1 MPADFDEYLRR
12 QVERLADEVDTGGV
26 LEAVQ
31 RRARRRRARRRA
43 QVAALTLVV
52 LAGTG
57 IGTWGMWRVFPT
69 QQQPTARPTPTTST
83 TLPQREQTVAAVVLG
98 GDLRV
103 VLTATR
109 VAADDRAT
117 VQVAVE
123 RQAGGAWQ
131 RLDQRIIGERDGW
144 SWTAL
149 SAATS
154 ICQLAAADANPP
166 RVGISLL
173 VRPSGECSRVYPFS
187 LQDGRLVAG

>member
-1 MPADFDEYLRR
+1 MPADFDDYLRR
-12 QVERLADEVDTGGV
+12 QVERLADEVDSSGV

-52 LAGTG
+52 FAMTG
-57 IGTWGMWRVFPT
+57 IGTWGLWRVFPT
-69 QQQPTARPTPTTST
+69 GQQPITGPTPTTST
-83 TLPQREQTVAAVVLG
+83 TLPQREQSVAVVVLG

-117 VQVAVE
+117 VQVAAE

-131 RLDQRIIGERDGW
+131 RLDQRIVGERDGW

-149 SAATS
+149 SAPTS

-166 RVGISLL
+166 RLGISLL
-173 VRPSGECSRVYPFS
+173 VHPYGGCSRVYPFS

>member
-12 QVERLADEVDTGGV
+12 QVERLADEVDTSGV

-31 RRARRRRARRRA
+31 RRAWRQRARRRA
-43 QVAALTLVV
+43 QMTALTLIV

-57 IGTWGMWRVFPT
+57 IGTWALWRVFSTEQTPIT
-69 QQQPTARPTPTTST
+69 RPTPTIST
-83 TLPQREQTVAAVVLG
+83 TLPQREQSVAAVVLG
-98 GDLRV
+98 GDLRM

-109 VAADDRAT
+109 AADNDRAT

-123 RQAGGAWQ
+123 RQAGRVWK
-131 RLDQRIIGERDGW
+131 RLDQRVIGERDGW

-149 SAATS
+149 SAPTS
-154 ICQLAAADANPP
+154 ICQLAAADADSP
-166 RVGISLL
+166 RLRVSLL
-173 VRPSGECSRVYPFS
+173 VRPSGACSRVYLFS